1 MSKTDAWENDLL
13 KMVFNNAIVSAVGD
27 ANGLRPSGTAGA
39 LFLSLH
45 TADPGE
51 AGVQNSSEISYTS
64 YARVSVARNASN
76 FAVSANTVALVSPQ
90 DFPTSTGGATT
101 TAAFFGIGCET
112 GTGATKL
119 LYKGALSPV
128 IVISSGVTPRI
139 NAGDIVT
146 ED

>member
-1 MSKTDAWENDLL
+1 MSKTNAWENDLL
-13 KMVFNNAIVSAVGD
+13 KLLFTNSIVSAVGD
-27 ANGLRPSGTAGA
+27 ANGLRPSTGTGA

-64 YARVSVARNASN
+64 YARVSVARNATN
-76 FAVSANTVALVSPQ
+76 FLVSANTVALAFNQ

-128 IVISSGVTPRI
+128 IVINTGVTPRI

-146 ED
+146 EE